1 MKQPPF
7 HRDLFQD
14 FWKSRGVKILCS
26 INKSRADVEIRFES
40 GNKDW
45 NKQQFDKLLM
55 QKDSIEDKLGVELTW
70 DRSDN
75 RKLSRIYHRLEG
87 VSYAEESDWERAS
100 DFHAKWSKK
109 FYDVFRPYI

>member
-1 MKQPPF
+1 
-7 HRDLFQD
+7 
-14 FWKSRGVKILCS
+14 
-26 INKSRADVEIRFES
+26 
-40 GNKDW
+40 
-45 NKQQFDKLLM
+45 M

-100 DFHAKWSKK
+100 DFHAKWSKVLRR
-109 FYDVFRPYI
+109 FQTVHLGAQP